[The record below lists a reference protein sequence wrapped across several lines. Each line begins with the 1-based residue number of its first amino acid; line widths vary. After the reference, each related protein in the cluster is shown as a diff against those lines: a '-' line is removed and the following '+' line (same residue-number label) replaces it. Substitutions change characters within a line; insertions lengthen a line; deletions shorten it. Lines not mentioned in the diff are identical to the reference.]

1 VRIAS
6 LHVYPVKGC
15 RGIELSSATA
25 GVTGLAT
32 EGAGD
37 REWMV
42 VDSDGKFLTQR
53 ELPRLALVTTAV
65 AEGVLR
71 LSAPH
76 MKPHEIS
83 LAVAPGT
90 SRDVQVWRDRVRG
103 LDAGD
108 GAARWMSEWLAT
120 DVRLFRFDRAH
131 ARPCNPEYAGDS
143 GAHTL
148 FADGYPILVIGE
160 ASLAELNE
168 RLEARG
174 ERSLPMNRFRPN
186 LVLAGLPPFAEDH
199 LDTIVAGEVTLR
211 CVKPCVRC
219 SVTTTD
225 QATAHVGP
233 EPLRTLGEFRMDP
246 KAGGVTFGM
255 NAIVE
260 SGAGTTL
267 AAGASA
273 AVDYRF

>member
-1 VRIAS
+1 MRIAS

-15 RGIELSSATA
+15 RGIDLSSATFDA
-25 GVTGLAT
+25 TGLAT
-32 EGAGD
+32 DGVGD

-42 VDSDGKFLTQR
+42 VDRDGKFLTQR

-65 AEGVLR
+65 TEGTLR

-76 MKPHEIS
+76 MKPCDVS

-108 GAARWMSEWLAT
+108 DAAHWMSEWLAT
-120 DVRLFRFDRAH
+120 DVRLSRFDRAH
-131 ARPCNPEYAGDS
+131 SRPCNREYAGDS

-148 FADGYPILVIGE
+148 FADGYPVLVLGE
-160 ASLAELNE
+160 ASLAELND
-168 RLEARG
+168 RLEARS
-174 ERSLPMNRFRPN
+174 EQPLPMNRFRPN
-186 LVLAGLPPFAEDH
+186 VVLAGLPPFAEDH
-199 LDTIVAGEVTLR
+199 LDTIVAGEVMLR

-225 QATAHVGP
+225 QSTAHIGP

-246 KAGGVTFGM
+246 RVGGVTFGM
-255 NAIVE
+255 NAIVV

-267 AAGASA
+267 EAGTAAS
-273 AVDYRF
+273 VDYRF